1 MKIENWQTV
10 VKEDSEIRDKIK
22 ETSPIKT
29 SNSLHVFEEQYEIQG
44 ERYRL
49 LYSEG
54 DELGMLQKFINSIEI

>member
-54 DELGMLQKFINSIEI
+54 DNLGMLQKFINSVEI